1 MELSNLSKETLIQ
14 IINDL
19 QSKLDTKTKKELI
32 IHIPPH
38 NYTPTSNNLYI
49 YNLVDG
55 DSYHKD
61 KILYNYNKIYIGVT
75 DKYTER
81 FGGLDNYFQK
91 IKQATHII
99 TYKPKTHYKE
109 KGGVFKDIFELNQP
123 IIIKDINT
131 FKQKINYEDEEHN
144 SCDIWDGKL
153 NGKEQWFAR
162 PDTYCILWSGKL
174 VKEIEIPYK
183 NSGLTVRTRFGFV
196 KHSHKIYSEF

>member
-14 IINDL
+14 IIKDL

-32 IHIPPH
+32 IHTPPH
-38 NYTPTSNNLYI
+38 NYTGNPNNLYI

-61 KILYNYNKIYIGVT
+61 KILYNYNRIYIGVT
-75 DKYTER
+75 DKYTKR
-81 FGGLDNYFQK
+81 FGGFDNYFKK
-91 IKQATHII
+91 IKQATHVI

-109 KGGVFKDIFELNQP
+109 EGGIFKDIFELNQP

-131 FKQKINYEDEEHN
+131 FKQKINYEGDEHN
-144 SCDIWDGKL
+144 NSDIWDSKL

-174 VKEIEIPYK
+174 VKETEIPYK